1 MSSKSAKANKKEDA
15 SLTLEAITTLLQQ
28 HRDELASEFKTSF
41 NALDSKLD
49 QVRQA
54 QEEQAERVS
63 SLELATE
70 DLSQRVA
77 DLESTCAALREDNN
91 QLKNKVT
98 DLESRSRRQN
108 IRVLGL
114 PEDTESGRPTHFFSN
129 LLCELLGKEIL
140 QSPPE
145 LDRAHRSL
153 AAKPPA
159 GRPPRPVIIR
169 LHRYQIKDLIIREAR
184 RRGKFDYRG
193 VPIRIVEDYSPEVL
207 NRRAQYKD
215 IMSELYGR
223 GLRPALLFPARLRIT
238 QASGARKFFS
248 SVDEAQQYIERLPKA
263 PEAP

>member
-1 MSSKSAKANKKEDA
+1 MASKSAKANKKEDA

-28 HRDELASEFKTSF
+28 HRDELASEFKNSF

-77 DLESTCAALREDNN
+77 DLESMCAALREDNN

-98 DLESRSRRQN
+98 NLESRSRRQN

-153 AAKPPA
+153 AVKPPA

-207 NRRAQYKD
+207 NQRAQYKD

-248 SVDEAQQYIERLPKA
+248 SMDEAQQYIERLPKA